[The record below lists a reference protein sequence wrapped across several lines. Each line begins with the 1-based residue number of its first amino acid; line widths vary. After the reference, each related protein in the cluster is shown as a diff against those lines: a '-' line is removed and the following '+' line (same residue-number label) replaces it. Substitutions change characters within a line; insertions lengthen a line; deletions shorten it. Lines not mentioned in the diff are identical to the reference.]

1 MNRRRDSRLF
11 VEVPGYYA
19 EADGSDHH
27 ILFGAISASGCRL
40 NKVEPHLGV
49 GDVIALHLGP
59 IGPVA
64 ATIRWRRDDQA
75 GVEFRERLDAAIVGF
90 FATFC
95 GAAA

>member
-11 VEVPGYYA
+11 VEVPGSYA
-19 EADGSDHH
+19 EPGGPDHH
-27 ILFGAISASGCRL
+27 IVFGAISASGCRL
-40 NKVEPHLGV
+40 NKVEPHLRV
-49 GDVIALHLGP
+49 GDVIALSLGP
-59 IGPVA
+59 IGPLA

-75 GVEFRERLDAAIVGF
+75 GVEFRERLDTAIVGF